1 MAWGHSKDFQ
11 PAPSGGLRL
20 RRLSSAKT
28 YMTNSSATERSEEKT
43 QKTPSVSAYSDQ
55 HVYYV
60 PISTEDTVS
69 YPSDDHSRS
78 AIYSMLAQPAN
89 VPQELPAGDGEE
101 AGFDDSWDIMATCPS
116 SSKENLMSPAAPHN
130 SFSDGDD
137 SRSSE
142 HALSY
147 LSTAFQELLVKVDE
161 EHSLSLP
168 EKLELSPDFIKEATT
183 SPLNDFVSH
192 GSINDLIPGLSDP
205 VPPASET
212 LKDLPAEGVNEKALL
227 EPHTSSV
234 LQLYSFTSEENST
247 SCAVDDKELLITSDV
262 ETYPLPPSSDAAIV
276 NIDSVNPKWSLLLE
290 LYGNRVEETELSKFH
305 IPGESATP
313 FNVEEPLLCPPEVNS
328 TECCLGTLE
337 FSLCSQEAEKLEGAG
352 GFSFVDDNPELNFL
366 SSPELVVES
375 GEDAI
380 EKESCELNTKEEN
393 AFRVNM
399 EEEALHGPLIV
410 STGTREQCLEASG
423 VSSCIQ
429 DTKAGEVPGII
440 NFVTANP
447 ELMYPPSPEVLAED
461 DEEFKEDKTSDLHLP
476 EQNDTPFNFKK
487 EPILDSLVEDA
498 SGHLLVTPLHS
509 EEIEITEVHDVVKE
523 DIFESEGDEAFN
535 HRELVVTHSDEDSM
549 TRFNLEEVLPCPP
562 SVNSIEHCLGTP
574 EVSLCSQET
583 ENLEGAGN
591 FSFID
596 DNPELGFLSS
606 PELVV
611 EVGEDAIEVKSRE
624 LNTKEENAILINT
637 EEEALQDPLIVS
649 ICTRERCLEASDVPS
664 CIQDAKA
671 REVPGIINFVTANP
685 ELMYP
690 PSPELRAED
699 DEDFEE
705 DKMSDLHLPEQNG
718 LPLNIEKEP
727 VLDSPVADTAEHLLV
742 TPLYNEI
749 TEVHDVVK
757 EGIFDS
763 EGEDTFNHR
772 KLAVTPSDDDSNTQ
786 NFTSDSM
793 PVQFILNTDR
803 NEFLQGGQEAFS
815 EPLHQS
821 TRHSEGLFLS
831 SGGRN
836 NDEVYSSNSNVYA
849 NVVEDEEPF
858 AGQEGLPK
866 FQDEMPITFSDSP
879 IFLDEVK
886 SAAIVDSDAA
896 SPKLSL
902 QTDLH
907 GGGVEE
913 NELSKYHVPEE
924 IRTPFNLEEEVVL
937 SPLAV
942 NNGSLFKQLKFICE
956 SAGTPDFS
964 VCNQETDEME
974 VAGSV
979 SFAKASPELS
989 FLSSPELVAD
999 GGEDTREKGTDEL
1012 STKEENETLIIL
1024 EDEALQGEPVVST
1037 TDQSLETSE
1046 FSLSSQGAKTTE
1058 VPEIVSFVTVSPE
1071 LNYSAFPDL
1080 HAERDEDFKV
1090 DGMSDLLLEQK
1101 GLPINL
1107 GKEPFLD
1114 PLVVDTAE
1122 DVVTSELLVCSEEVK
1137 MTEVH
1142 GVVKEVLSE
1151 SEDVGAFDH
1160 QKLVPISPD
1169 DDSTTQ
1175 NLINNSASAQF
1186 ISDTS
1191 VHETSQ
1197 AGQEVLSESPHES
1210 TFHSEGI
1217 FFSSGGFN
1225 HDEGKVEVPFAGQEG
1240 LSNSEDEMALT
1251 PLDTSIMLDEVASAE
1266 NLTDNS
1272 GSSLSVPDSSHIQS
1286 LHNHEQASSEASQE
1300 AIFLLE
1306 GSHTSSDEGINSEI
1320 FSLYSRSS
1328 SCVSEINMPETLR
1341 GSTSSEP
1348 PNDRDLSFEERNP
1361 VTFPNVDS
1369 TESNTNDP
1377 VTFEFILESNMIE
1390 TLNDA
1395 EEATVG
1401 SPHEVSSNFLGT
1413 FVAPDVINGMKESDK
1428 HLELSSSSFAPVV
1441 DAFES
1446 LQTGLGF
1453 SEPQF
1458 ENEFAVQETPVSP
1471 KDVNDAGNSVT
1482 NAVGGPEDNERTSIV
1497 ALQDGDILT
1506 LHRAYMSPEDVSDDE
1521 NSLADDYASNLP
1533 HTVESHFFS
1542 ENLSPESQDPLS
1554 SEEILVYPDKGS
1566 NSGNDVSSAN
1576 SSLRSTVVN
1585 LAEPCGIDQEGT
1597 QQHDETMLGI
1607 EDNSGSLDIPDV
1619 VMADSRGAE
1628 ILSSVILYDGMSSFE
1643 GTLISLDGDNN
1654 AEEDSP
1660 NNSGSFMHTAQI
1672 NTQSLLGLQE
1682 GSFKPEEEIAINSV
1696 TPYEIDTE
1704 ETSSSN
1710 RHNFSSASSRHDIS
1724 FMEAPQAQDCPI
1736 NSGREKVFP
1745 KDKEPKDGES
1755 KDMKEDVEDLDDGH
1769 EDNPIDIFGV
1779 DEITAAL
1786 APKPYVELYANDAS
1800 SRDPAMGTSND
1811 YDMAIVSG
1819 FQQSKPVVAVINSN
1833 GNSTMSELADGQ
1845 YTGSVDDDT
1854 ETLPSSVATDTQSI
1868 SNDMTARVSV
1878 EWPTTE

>member
-1 MAWGHSKDFQ
+1 MSTMSLFLLKILFHILPMIIQDLLYTACLLN
-11 PAPSGGLRL
+11 LR
-20 RRLSSAKT
+20 
-28 YMTNSSATERSEEKT
+28 
-43 QKTPSVSAYSDQ
+43 
-55 HVYYV
+55 
-60 PISTEDTVS
+60 ISLKN
-69 YPSDDHSRS
+69 Y
-78 AIYSMLAQPAN
+78 L
-89 VPQELPAGDGEE
+89 QEMEE
-101 AGFDDSWDIMATCPS
+101 AGFDDSWDITGTCS
-116 SSKENLMSPAAPHN
+116 GSRKENLMSPAGPHN

-142 HALSY
+142 HAVSY
-147 LSTAFQELLVKVDE
+147 LSTAFQELLVKVNE

-168 EKLELSPDFIKEATT
+168 EKLENSPVFIKEATT

-192 GSINDLIPGLSDP
+192 SSINDLIPDLSDP

-212 LKDLPAEGVNEKALL
+212 FKDLPVEGVKEKALL
-227 EPHTSSV
+227 EPHTSSA
-234 LQLYSFTSEENST
+234 LQMYSFTSEENST

-276 NIDSVNPKWSLLLE
+276 NIGSVNPKWSLLLE
-290 LYGNRVEETELSKFH
+290 LYGNRVEETESSKFH
-305 IPGESATP
+305 IPEESTTP
-313 FNVEEPLLCPPEVNS
+313 FNTEEALLCPPEVNS
-328 TECCLGTLE
+328 IERCLGTPE

-352 GFSFVDDNPELNFL
+352 GFSFIDDNPELNL
-366 SSPELVVES
+366 SSPELVVEG

-399 EEEALHGPLIV
+399 EEEALHDPLIV

-429 DTKAGEVPGII
+429 DTKAREVPGII

-476 EQNDTPFNFKK
+476 EQNDTPFNFEK
-487 EPILDSLVEDA
+487 EPILDSLVADTAE
-498 SGHLLVTPLHS
+498 HLLVTPLHS

-523 DIFESEGDEAFN
+523 DIFESEGDKALN

-549 TRFNLEEVLPCPP
+549 TCFNLEEVLLCPP

-583 ENLEGAGN
+583 EKLEGAGN

-596 DNPELGFLSS
+596 DNPELSFLSS

-611 EVGEDAIEVKSRE
+611 EGGEDATEKKSRE

-637 EEEALQDPLIVS
+637 EEEALQDPVIVS
-649 ICTRERCLEASDVPS
+649 ISTRERCLEASDVPS

-671 REVPGIINFVTANP
+671 REVPGIINFLTANP

-690 PSPELRAED
+690 PSPELHAED

-705 DKMSDLHLPEQNG
+705 DKTSDLHLPEQNG

-727 VLDSPVADTAEHLLV
+727 VLDSLVADTAEHLLV
-742 TPLYNEI
+742 TPLYSEEVET
-749 TEVHDVVK
+749 TEVHYVVK

-772 KLAVTPSDDDSNTQ
+772 TLVVTPSDDDSNTR
-786 NFTSDSM
+786 NFISDSM
-793 PVQFILNTDR
+793 PVQFILNTDG
-803 NEFLQGGQEAFS
+803 NEVLQGGQEAFS

-831 SGGRN
+831 SGGIN

-849 NVVEDEEPF
+849 NVVEEEEPF

-902 QTDLH
+902 QTDLL

-924 IRTPFNLEEEVVL
+924 IRTPFNLEEEVAL

-956 SAGTPDFS
+956 SAGTPEFS

-989 FLSSPELVAD
+989 FLSSPELAAD

-1037 TDQSLETSE
+1037 TDQCLETSE

-1090 DGMSDLLLEQK
+1090 DGMSDLLHEQK
-1101 GLPINL
+1101 GIPINL

-1114 PLVVDTAE
+1114 PLIVDAAE
-1122 DVVTSELLVCSEEVK
+1122 DVLVTSELLVCSEEVK

-1142 GVVKEVLSE
+1142 GVVKEVFSE
-1151 SEDVGAFDH
+1151 SEDEGAFDH
-1160 QKLVPISPD
+1160 QKLVLTSPD

-1175 NLINNSASAQF
+1175 NLISNSTSSQF

-1191 VHETSQ
+1191 VQETSQ
-1197 AGQEVLSESPHES
+1197 AGQEVLSEPPHES

-1217 FFSSGGFN
+1217 FFSSGEIN

-1240 LSNSEDEMALT
+1240 LTDSEDEMTLT
-1251 PLDTSIMLDEVASAE
+1251 PLDTSILLDEVAIAE

-1272 GSSLSVPDSSHIQS
+1272 GSFLSIPDSSQIQS
-1286 LHNHEQASSEASQE
+1286 LHNHEQAPSEASQE

-1328 SCVSEINMPETLR
+1328 SCVSEINMLETLR
-1341 GSTSSEP
+1341 GGTSSEP
-1348 PNDRDLSFEERNP
+1348 PNDRDLIFEERNP
-1361 VTFPNVDS
+1361 VAFPNMDS

-1377 VTFEFILESNMIE
+1377 VTAEFILESNMIE
-1390 TLNDA
+1390 TFNDA

-1413 FVAPDVINGMKESDK
+1413 FVAPDVINGMQESDK

-1446 LQTGLGF
+1446 LQTGQGS
-1453 SEPQF
+1453 SELQF

-1471 KDVNDAGNSVT
+1471 KEVNDAENCVT
-1482 NAVGGPEDNERTSIV
+1482 NTVGGPQDSEITPIV
-1497 ALQDGDILT
+1497 ALQDEDVLT
-1506 LHRAYMSPEDVSDDE
+1506 LHRAYMSPEDVSDAE
-1521 NSLADDYASNLP
+1521 NSFPDDYASNLP
-1533 HTVESHFFS
+1533 HTMESHFFS
-1542 ENLSPESQDPLS
+1542 ENLSPEPQDPLS
-1554 SEEILVYPDKGS
+1554 SEEILVHPDEGS
-1566 NSGNDVSSAN
+1566 NAGNDVSSAN
-1576 SSLRSTVVN
+1576 SSLCSTDVN
-1585 LAEPCGIDQEGT
+1585 LAEPWGIDQEGI

-1619 VMADSRGAE
+1619 VMADSLRGAE
-1628 ILSSVILYDGMSSFE
+1628 VLSSEILYDGMFSFE
-1643 GTLISLDGDNN
+1643 GTLISLDGGNN

-1660 NNSGSFMHTAQI
+1660 NNSGSFIHTEQI

-1682 GSFKPEEEIAINSV
+1682 GSFKPEDEIAINSIS
-1696 TPYEIDTE
+1696 PYDTDTE
-1704 ETSSSN
+1704 ETSISN
-1710 RHNFSSASSRHDIS
+1710 RDNFSSASSRHDIS
-1724 FMEAPQAQDCPI
+1724 FMEAPQAQQCPTD
-1736 NSGREKVFP
+1736 SGREKVFP
-1745 KDKEPKDGES
+1745 KDNESKDGES

-1769 EDNPIDIFGV
+1769 ENNPINTFGV

-1786 APKPYVELYANDAS
+1786 ASKLWVQHYADDAS
-1800 SRDPAMGTSND
+1800 SRDPAMGISND
-1811 YDMAIVSG
+1811 FDMAIVSG
-1819 FQQSKPVVAVINSN
+1819 FQQSKPVVTVSNSN
-1833 GNSTMSELADGQ
+1833 GNSTMSELADVQ
-1845 YTGSVDDDT
+1845 YTGSIDDDI
-1854 ETLPSSVATDTQSI
+1854 ETLPLSVATDTQSI
-1868 SNDMTARVSV
+1868 SNDMTACVSV